1 MSPSSLVSL
10 KTSSTKT
17 FSTPPSLGG
26 SKYILTWRL
35 QKLIVQRSKQH
46 PEVSLPNLDEPS
58 WLVDCLRLSPI
69 QLVKLDLEMGE
80 DAIKCWADACHE
92 VGKPAF
98 IRTPTK
104 HGFRQ
109 TQRPLRWALKQVSD
123 RIIAAILLL
132 ILSPLFL
139 VLALLIRRDSAGSI
153 FFRQWR
159 VGERGRLFQIIK
171 FRTMV
176 SGAAQMHHQIMN
188 EQDGLH
194 KLENDPRVTRV
205 GRWLRRYSLDELPQL
220 INVLRGEMSLVG
232 PRPWALYDAVR
243 ISSDLQQR
251 LNALPG
257 MTGAWQVQARSTQ
270 LDISVVNRT
279 DLQYLETW
287 SLRRDFKFLLL
298 TIPKVLSGFGAY

>member
-1 MSPSSLVSL
+1 MLSSPLVSSDCAF
-10 KTSSTKT
+10 TSPALSE
-17 FSTPPSLGG
+17 P
-26 SKYILTWRL
+26 KYALNWRL
-35 QKLIVQRSKQH
+35 QKLIVRASSSH
-46 PEVSLPNLDEPS
+46 PHVSLPHLNAVP

-69 QLVKLDLEMGE
+69 QLVKLDLAIGE
-80 DAIKCWADACHE
+80 AALQCWAEACQQA
-92 VGKPAF
+92 GKPAF
-98 IRTPTK
+98 VRTPTK
-104 HGFRQ
+104 RGFLQ
-109 TQRPLRWALKQVSD
+109 AERPVRWWLKRVSD

-139 VLALLIRRDSAGSI
+139 VLALLIRRDRGSV

-171 FRTMV
+171 FRTMIE
-176 SGAAQMHHQIMN
+176 GADQMHHQLMN
-188 EQDGLH
+188 HQAGLH
-194 KLENDPRVTRV
+194 KLENDPRVTTV

-232 PRPWALYDAVR
+232 PRPWALYDVVR
-243 ISSDLQQR
+243 ISPDLRQR

-270 LDISVVNRT
+270 LDISIVNRT
-279 DLQYLETW
+279 DLQYLESW

>member
-1 MSPSSLVSL
+1 MIFVPLVSSDPV
-10 KTSSTKT
+10 SS
-17 FSTPPSLGG
+17 SPALDEV
-26 SKYILTWRL
+26 KYTLTWRL
-35 QKLIVQRSKQH
+35 QQLIVRRSGSQ
-46 PEVSLPNLDEPS
+46 PQVSLPHLNAVP

-69 QLVKLDLEMGE
+69 QLVKLDLAIGE
-80 DAIKCWADACHE
+80 TALQCWAEACQQA
-92 VGKPAF
+92 GKPVF

-104 HGFRQ
+104 RGFRQ
-109 TQRPLRWALKQVSD
+109 DQRPLRWGLKRVSD
-123 RIIAAILLL
+123 LIIAAILLL

-139 VLALLIRRDSAGSI
+139 VLALLIRRDRGSI

-176 SGAAQMHHQIMN
+176 EGADQMHHQLMN
-188 EQDGLH
+188 HQAGLH
-194 KLENDPRVTRV
+194 KLENDPRVTTV

-232 PRPWALYDAVR
+232 PRPWALYDVVR
-243 ISSDLQQR
+243 ISPDLHQR

-270 LDISVVNRT
+270 LDISIVNQT
-279 DLQYLETW
+279 DLQYLESW

>member
-1 MSPSSLVSL
+1 MVFVPLVSSDPV
-10 KTSSTKT
+10 SS
-17 FSTPPSLGG
+17 SPALDEV
-26 SKYILTWRL
+26 KYTLTWRL
-35 QKLIVQRSKQH
+35 QQLIVRRSGSQ
-46 PEVSLPNLDEPS
+46 PQVSLPHLNAVP

-69 QLVKLDLEMGE
+69 QLVKLDLAIGE
-80 DAIKCWADACHE
+80 TALQCWAEACQQA
-92 VGKPAF
+92 GKPVF

-104 HGFRQ
+104 RGFRQ
-109 TQRPLRWALKQVSD
+109 DQRPLRWGLKRVSD
-123 RIIAAILLL
+123 LIIAAILLL

-139 VLALLIRRDSAGSI
+139 VLALLIRQNSPGSI

-176 SGAAQMHHQIMN
+176 SDAALMHHQLMN
-188 EQDGLH
+188 DQDGLH
-194 KLENDPRVTRV
+194 KLENDLRVTSV
-205 GRWLRRYSLDELPQL
+205 GRWLRRHSLDELPQL
-220 INVLRGEMSLVG
+220 VNVLRGEMSLVG
-232 PRPWALYDAVR
+232 PRPWALYDVVR
-243 ISSDLQQR
+243 INPDLQQR

-279 DLQYLETW
+279 DLQYLESW
-287 SLRRDFKFLLL
+287 SLRRDFKLLLL

>member
-1 MSPSSLVSL
+1 MISSSSIASNHATTSPSLSDSN
-10 KTSSTKT
+10 
-17 FSTPPSLGG
+17 F
-26 SKYILTWRL
+26 ILTWRL
-35 QKLIVQRSKQH
+35 QKLIVRRSGSQ
-46 PEVSLPNLDEPS
+46 PQVSLPHLDAIP

-69 QLVKLDLEMGE
+69 QLVKLDLAIGE
-80 DAIKCWADACHE
+80 TAIQCWAEACQQA
-92 VGKPAF
+92 GKPVF
-98 IRTPTK
+98 VRTPTK
-104 HGFRQ
+104 RGFRQ
-109 TQRPLRWALKQVSD
+109 DQRPLQWGLKRVSD

-139 VLALLIRRDSAGSI
+139 VLALLIRQNSPGSI

-176 SGAAQMHHQIMN
+176 SGAALMHHQLMN
-188 EQDGLH
+188 DQDGLH
-194 KLENDPRVTRV
+194 KLENDPRVTSV

-232 PRPWALYDAVR
+232 PRPWALYDVVR
-243 ISSDLQQR
+243 ISPDLQQR

-279 DLQYLETW
+279 DLQYLESW

>member
-1 MSPSSLVSL
+1 MISSPLVSSDHDL
-10 KTSSTKT
+10 TS
-17 FSTPPSLGG
+17 PVGEC
-26 SKYILTWRL
+26 KYHLTWRL
-35 QKLIVQRSKQH
+35 QKLIVRRSSLHSQ
-46 PEVSLPNLDEPS
+46 VSLPHLDAVP

-69 QLVKLDLEMGE
+69 QLVKLDLAIGE
-80 DAIKCWADACHE
+80 TALQSWAEACQQA
-92 VGKPAF
+92 GKPAF

-104 HGFRQ
+104 RGFRQ
-109 TQRPLRWALKQVSD
+109 AERPLRWGIKRVSD

-139 VLALLIRRDSAGSI
+139 VLALLIQRNSPGSV

-176 SGAAQMHHQIMN
+176 SGAAQMHHQVMGD
-188 EQDGLH
+188 QDGLH
-194 KLENDPRVTRV
+194 KLENDPRVTAV

-243 ISSDLQQR
+243 ISLDLQQR

-270 LDISVVNRT
+270 LDISIVNRT

>member
-1 MSPSSLVSL
+1 MISSSTASSNHAF
-10 KTSSTKT
+10 TSS
-17 FSTPPSLGG
+17 SVSEPNYS
-26 SKYILTWRL
+26 LTWRL
-35 QKLIVQRSKQH
+35 QKLIVRASSSDSQ
-46 PEVSLPNLDEPS
+46 VSLPHLNRVP

-69 QLVKLDLEMGE
+69 QLVKLDLAIGE
-80 DAIKCWADACHE
+80 DAIKCWADACQQA
-92 VGKPAF
+92 GKSAF
-98 IRTPTK
+98 VRTPTK

-109 TQRPLRWALKQVSD
+109 AQRPLRWALKQVSD

-139 VLALLIRRDSAGSI
+139 VLALLIRRDSPGSV

-176 SGAAQMHHQIMN
+176 NGAAQMHHQVMTD
-188 EQDGLH
+188 QDGLH
-194 KLENDPRVTRV
+194 KLENDPRVTSV
-205 GRWLRRYSLDELPQL
+205 GRWLRRHSLDELPQL

-232 PRPWALYDAVR
+232 PRPWALYDVVR
-243 ISSDLQQR
+243 ISPDLQQR

-270 LDISVVNRT
+270 LDISVVNRS
-279 DLQYLETW
+279 DLQYLESW

>member
-1 MSPSSLVSL
+1 MISSPSIASNHASN
-10 KTSSTKT
+10 S
-17 FSTPPSLGG
+17 PSLND
-26 SKYILTWRL
+26 SNSILTWRL
-35 QKLIVQRSKQH
+35 QKLIVRQSTSQ
-46 PEVSLPNLDEPS
+46 PQVSLPHLDTVP

-69 QLVKLDLEMGE
+69 QLVKLDLEIGE
-80 DAIKCWADACHE
+80 TALQCWAEACQQA
-92 VGKPAF
+92 GKPVF

-104 HGFRQ
+104 RGFRQ
-109 TQRPLRWALKQVSD
+109 DQRPLRWGLKRVSD

-139 VLALLIRRDSAGSI
+139 VLALLIRQNSPGSI

-176 SGAAQMHHQIMN
+176 SGAAQMHHQVMSH
-188 EQDGLH
+188 QDGLH
-194 KLENDPRVTRV
+194 KLENDPRVTSV

-232 PRPWALYDAVR
+232 PRPWALYDVVR
-243 ISSDLQQR
+243 ISPDLQQR

-279 DLQYLETW
+279 DLQYLESW